1 MTVNR
6 PIKKET
12 VKKYLTA
19 FLTTFSLNMMQRIA
33 HMMLKV
39 QNTKNW
45 HVRKCHNTNF
55 FDYHQCNLFL
65 LTENKC

>member
-33 HMMLKV
+33 HMMLKFKI
-39 QNTKNW
+39 QKL
-45 HVRKCHNTNF
+45 VRKCHIRNF
-55 FDYHQCNLFL
+55 FDYHQCNLFF
-65 LTENKC
+65 LTETKC